1 MTNGVFGP
9 SRPAAVTVTV
19 TGTRDGEG
27 STGSAGQQPATR
39 SVIVLLAS
47 LLGFFM
53 LSLDSTAVNVALAG
67 IERTLGGSTA
77 GLQWVIDAYTL
88 MFAALLISAGAIS
101 DRIGAK
107 CLYAIGLAA
116 FLASSAACGLAP
128 TLGFLIGGRAVQGSA
143 AAVML
148 PASLALVRQAYGNPA
163 RRAKAIAVWAVGG
176 TVAMAGGPVAGGA
189 LTSGLSWRAIF
200 FLNLPAGVVAVAL
213 LARAPRSPLRAAP
226 LDPAGQVTAVVAL
239 AALTFGV
246 IEGGQSGFGR
256 PAVLGCLVLAAVAM
270 AAFVVAETRAAH
282 PMVPLALFRSRAVSV
297 CVGIGFAVNVAFY
310 GMIFVLSLYYQ
321 RVLGQSAVLAGL
333 EFLPMT
339 ALLPVANLA
348 SARLGTRFGPALA
361 IKAGLVVSVLGLL
374 GMLSLLSLLAASG
387 GPDRVLLA
395 AALVPAGTGLGFAV
409 PSVIVVLLEAIPAD
423 QAGMAAGL
431 LNSSRQVGGTLAVA
445 VFGALI
451 AHRTSFLPGMR
462 ASVLIAVVV
471 LAVAAAA
478 AVTLPRGS
486 SPAQR
491 ENELTGLGR

>member
-1 MTNGVFGP
+1 MSADGAGRV
-9 SRPAAVTVTV
+9 AAVTE
-19 TGTRDGEG
+19 TRANAGIT
-27 STGSAGQQPATR
+27 SSAGQRPAGR
-39 SVIVLLAS
+39 GVIVLVAA

-107 CLYAIGLAA
+107 RLYAIGLAA

-128 TLGFLIGGRAVQGSA
+128 TLGFLIAGRAVQGSA

-163 RRAKAIAVWAVGG
+163 RRARAIAVWAVGG

-200 FLNLPAGVVAVAL
+200 FLNLPAGLVAAILQV
-213 LARAPRSPLRAAP
+213 RAPRSPLRAAP
-226 LDPAGQVTAVVAL
+226 LDPAGQVTAVAAL

-246 IEGGQSGFGR
+246 IEGGESGFGR
-256 PAVLGCLVLAAVAM
+256 PAALACLLLAAVAM

-321 RVLGQSAVLAGL
+321 RILGQSAVIAGL

-339 ALLPVANLA
+339 ALLPVANLI

-361 IKAGLVVSVLGLL
+361 IKAGLAVSVLGLL
-374 GMLSLLSLLAASG
+374 GLLGLLAAST
-387 GPDRVLLA
+387 GPDRLLLA

-478 AVTLPRGS
+478 AVTLPGHS
-486 SPAQR
+486 SPARR

>member
-1 MTNGVFGP
+1 MTNRVFGP
-9 SRPAAVTVTV
+9 SRPRAGTVTR
-19 TGTRDGEG
+19 TRDGAG
-27 STGSAGQQPATR
+27 VTGSAGQQPAAR
-39 SVIVLLAS
+39 SVIALLAS

-107 CLYAIGLAA
+107 RLYAIGLAA

-148 PASLALVRQAYGNPA
+148 PASLALVRQAYGDPA

-200 FLNLPAGVVAVAL
+200 FLNLPAGVVAAVL
-213 LARAPRSPLRAAP
+213 LVRAPRSPLRAAP
-226 LDPAGQVTAVVAL
+226 LDPAGQVTAVAAL

-246 IEGGQSGFGR
+246 IEGGESGFGR

-374 GMLSLLSLLAASG
+374 GMLGLLAPG
-387 GPDRVLLA
+387 TGPNRVLLA

-486 SPAQR
+486 SPARR

>member
-9 SRPAAVTVTV
+9 SRPRAGTVTR
-19 TGTRDGEG
+19 TQDGEG
-27 STGSAGQQPATR
+27 STGSAGQQPAAR
-39 SVIVLLAS
+39 GVIVLLAS

-107 CLYAIGLAA
+107 RLYAIGLAA

-163 RRAKAIAVWAVGG
+163 QRAKAIAVWAVGG

-213 LARAPRSPLRAAP
+213 LVRAPRSPLRAAP
-226 LDPAGQVTAVVAL
+226 LDPAGQITAVAAL

-246 IEGGQSGFGR
+246 IEGGESGFGR

-361 IKAGLVVSVLGLL
+361 IKAGLMVSVLGLL
-374 GMLSLLSLLAASG
+374 GMLGLLAASTA
-387 GPDRVLLA
+387 PDRVLLA

-409 PSVIVVLLEAIPAD
+409 PSVIVVLLEAIPGD

-462 ASVLIAVVV
+462 ASVLTAVVV

-486 SPAQR
+486 SPARR

>member
-1 MTNGVFGP
+1 MSVDGAGRV
-9 SRPAAVTVTV
+9 AAV
-19 TGTRDGEG
+19 TGTRADPGIV
-27 STGSAGQQPATR
+27 SSAGQRPAAR
-39 SVIVLLAS
+39 SVIVLVAA

-53 LSLDSTAVNVALAG
+53 LSLDSTAVNVALPG

-107 CLYAIGLAA
+107 RLYAIGLAA

-148 PASLALVRQAYGNPA
+148 PASLALVRQAYGDPV

-200 FLNLPAGVVAVAL
+200 FLNLPAGLVAVAL
-213 LARAPRSPLRAAP
+213 LARAPRSPLRATP
-226 LDPAGQVTAVVAL
+226 LDPAGQVTAVAAL

-246 IEGGQSGFGR
+246 IEGGETGFAR
-256 PAVLGCLVLAAVAM
+256 PAVLGCLLLAAAAM
-270 AAFVVAETRAAH
+270 AAFVIAEGRAAY
-282 PMVPLALFRSRAVSV
+282 PMVPLGLFRSRVVSV
-297 CVGIGFAVNVAFY
+297 CVAIGFAVNVAFY
-310 GMIFVLSLYYQ
+310 GVIFVLSLYFQ
-321 RVLGQSAVLAGL
+321 RVLGQSAVIAGL

-339 ALLPVANLA
+339 ALLPVANLT
-348 SARLGTRFGPALA
+348 SARLGTRFGPHTP
-361 IKAGLVVSVLGLL
+361 IKAGLLVSVAGLAA
-374 GMLSLLSLLAASG
+374 LLAAGSR
-387 GPDRVLLA
+387 PEHAPLA
-395 AALVPAGTGLGFAV
+395 AALVLAGTGLGVAV
-409 PSVIVVLLEAIPAD
+409 PSVIIVLLEAIPAD

-451 AHRTSFLPGMR
+451 AHRASFLPGMR
-462 ASVLIAVVV
+462 ASLLVAAVT

-478 AVTLPRGS
+478 AFTLPQGSARG
-486 SPAQR
+486 AAR
-491 ENELTGLGR
+491 K

>member
-9 SRPAAVTVTV
+9 SRPATVTV

-27 STGSAGQQPATR
+27 IAGSAGQQPATR

-107 CLYAIGLAA
+107 RLYAIGLAA

-213 LARAPRSPLRAAP
+213 LVRAPRSPLRAAP
-226 LDPAGQVTAVVAL
+226 LDPAGQVTAVAAL

-246 IEGGQSGFGR
+246 IEGGESGFGR
-256 PAVLGCLVLAAVAM
+256 PAVLGCLVLAAAAM
-270 AAFVVAETRAAH
+270 AAFVLAETRAAH
-282 PMVPLALFRSRAVSV
+282 PMVPLAVFRSRAVSV

-374 GMLSLLSLLAASG
+374 GMLGLLAASTT
-387 GPDRVLLA
+387 PDRVLLA

-486 SPAQR
+486 SPARR

>member
-1 MTNGVFGP
+1 
-9 SRPAAVTVTV
+9 
-19 TGTRDGEG
+19 
-27 STGSAGQQPATR
+27 
-39 SVIVLLAS
+39 
-47 LLGFFM
+47 
-53 LSLDSTAVNVALAG
+53 VNVALPG

-101 DRIGAK
+101 DRVGAK
-107 CLYAIGLAA
+107 RLYAIGLAA

-128 TLGFLIGGRAVQGSA
+128 TLGFLVGSRAVQGSA

-148 PASLALVRQAYGNPA
+148 PASLALVRQAYGNPV

-200 FLNLPAGVVAVAL
+200 FLNLPAGLVAIAL

-226 LDPAGQVTAVVAL
+226 LDLTGQVTAVAAL
-239 AALTFGV
+239 TALTFGV
-246 IEGGQSGFGR
+246 IDGGETG
-256 PAVLGCLVLAAVAM
+256 VAM
-270 AAFVVAETRAAH
+270 AAFAVAETRTSH
-282 PMVPLALFRSRAVSV
+282 PMVPLALFRSRAVTV

-310 GMIFVLSLYYQ
+310 GVIFVLSLYFQ
-321 RVLGQSAVLAGL
+321 RVLGQSAVIAGL

-339 ALLPVANLA
+339 ALLPLANLT
-348 SARLGTRFGPALA
+348 SARLGARFGPDLA
-361 IKAGLVVSVLGLL
+361 IKAGLLVSVLGLVA
-374 GMLSLLSLLAASG
+374 LLVVST
-387 GPDRVLLA
+387 GPDRLLLA

-409 PSVIVVLLEAIPAD
+409 PSLIVVLLDAIPAD

-451 AHRTSFLPGMR
+451 SHRASFLPGLR
-462 ASVLIAVVV
+462 ASLLIAVVV
-471 LAVAAAA
+471 LAVAATAA
-478 AVTLPRGS
+478 FTLPW
-486 SPAQR
+486 PQR
-491 ENELTGLGR
+491 ETQLTGLGG

>member
-1 MTNGVFGP
+1 MSVDGAGRLTAVTAATEVAAETGARTGEGAGR
-9 SRPAAVTVTV
+9 RPAA
-19 TGTRDGEG
+19 
-27 STGSAGQQPATR
+27 AG
-39 SVIVLLAS
+39 VIVLVAS

-53 LSLDSTAVNVALAG
+53 LSLDSTAVNVALPG

-101 DRIGAK
+101 DRVGAK
-107 CLYAIGLAA
+107 RLYAIGLAA

-128 TLGFLIGGRAVQGSA
+128 TLGFLVGSRAVQGSA

-148 PASLALVRQAYGNPA
+148 PASLALVRQAYGNPV

-200 FLNLPAGVVAVAL
+200 FLNLPAGLVAIAL

-226 LDPAGQVTAVVAL
+226 LDLTGQVTAVAAL
-239 AALTFGV
+239 TALTFGV
-246 IEGGQSGFGR
+246 IDGGETGFGR
-256 PAVLGCLVLAAVAM
+256 PAVLGCLLVAGVAM
-270 AAFVVAETRAAH
+270 AAFAVAETRTSH
-282 PMVPLALFRSRAVSV
+282 PMVPLALFRSRAVTV

-310 GMIFVLSLYYQ
+310 GVIFVLSLYFQ
-321 RVLGQSAVLAGL
+321 RVLGQSAVIAGL

-339 ALLPVANLA
+339 ALLPLANLT
-348 SARLGTRFGPALA
+348 SARLGARFGPDLA
-361 IKAGLVVSVLGLL
+361 IKAGLLVSVLGLVA
-374 GMLSLLSLLAASG
+374 LLVVST
-387 GPDRVLLA
+387 GPDRLLLA

-409 PSVIVVLLEAIPAD
+409 PSLIVVLLDAIPAD

-451 AHRTSFLPGMR
+451 SHRASFLPGLR
-462 ASVLIAVVV
+462 ASLLIAVVV
-471 LAVAAAA
+471 LAVAATAA
-478 AVTLPRGS
+478 FTLPW
-486 SPAQR
+486 PQR
-491 ENELTGLGR
+491 ETQLTGVGG

>member
-1 MTNGVFGP
+1 MSADGAGRVAAMTRTRAGAGIA
-9 SRPAAVTVTV
+9 SSAGQRPAAR
-19 TGTRDGEG
+19 G
-27 STGSAGQQPATR
+27 
-39 SVIVLLAS
+39 VIVLVAA

-53 LSLDSTAVNVALAG
+53 LSLDSTAVNVALPG

-101 DRIGAK
+101 DRVGAK
-107 CLYAIGLAA
+107 RLYGIGLTA

-128 TLGFLIGGRAVQGSA
+128 TLGFLIAGRAVQGSA

-148 PASLALVRQAYGNPA
+148 PASLALVRQAYGDPV

-200 FLNLPAGVVAVAL
+200 FLNLPAGLVAVAL
-213 LARAPRSPLRAAP
+213 LARAPRSPLRATP

-246 IEGGQSGFGR
+246 IEDGESGFGR
-256 PAVLGCLVLAAVAM
+256 PAVLGCLLLAAAAM
-270 AAFVVAETRAAH
+270 VAFVIAEGRAAY
-282 PMVPLALFRSRAVSV
+282 PMVPLGLFRSRVVSV
-297 CVGIGFAVNVAFY
+297 CVAIGFAVNVAFY
-310 GMIFVLSLYYQ
+310 GVIFVLSLYFQ
-321 RVLGQSAVLAGL
+321 RVLGQSAVIAGL

-339 ALLPVANLA
+339 ALLPAANLT
-348 SARLGTRFGPALA
+348 SARLGTRFGPHTP
-361 IKAGLVVSVLGLL
+361 IKAGLLVSVAGLAA
-374 GMLSLLSLLAASG
+374 LLAAGSR
-387 GPDRVLLA
+387 PQHAPLV
-395 AALVPAGTGLGFAV
+395 AALVLAGTGLGVAV
-409 PSVIVVLLEAIPAD
+409 PSVIIVLLEAIPAD

-451 AHRTSFLPGMR
+451 AHRASFLPGMR
-462 ASVLIAVVV
+462 ASLLIAAVT

-478 AVTLPRGS
+478 AFALPRGS
-486 SPAQR
+486 AR
-491 ENELTGLGR
+491 GAARK

>member
-1 MTNGVFGP
+1 MSADGAGRVAAMTRTRAGAGIVSSAGQ
-9 SRPAAVTVTV
+9 RPAAR
-19 TGTRDGEG
+19 G
-27 STGSAGQQPATR
+27 
-39 SVIVLLAS
+39 VIVLVAA

-53 LSLDSTAVNVALAG
+53 LSLDSTAVNVALPG

-101 DRIGAK
+101 DRVGAK
-107 CLYAIGLAA
+107 RLYGIGLAA

-128 TLGFLIGGRAVQGSA
+128 TLGFLIAGRAVQGSA

-148 PASLALVRQAYGNPA
+148 PASLALVRQAYGDPV

-200 FLNLPAGVVAVAL
+200 FLNLPAGLVAVAL
-213 LARAPRSPLRAAP
+213 LVRAPRSPLRATP

-246 IEGGQSGFGR
+246 IEDGESGFGR
-256 PAVLGCLVLAAVAM
+256 PAVLGCLLLAAAAM
-270 AAFVVAETRAAH
+270 VAFVIAEGRAAY
-282 PMVPLALFRSRAVSV
+282 PMVPLGLFRSRVVSV
-297 CVGIGFAVNVAFY
+297 CVAIGFAVNVAFY
-310 GMIFVLSLYYQ
+310 GVIFVLSLYFQ
-321 RVLGQSAVLAGL
+321 RVLGQSAVIAGL

-339 ALLPVANLA
+339 ALLPAANLT
-348 SARLGTRFGPALA
+348 SARLGTRFGPHTP
-361 IKAGLVVSVLGLL
+361 IKAGLLVSVAG
-374 GMLSLLSLLAASG
+374 LAA
-387 GPDRVLLA
+387 LLPA
-395 AALVPAGTGLGFAV
+395 GSRPQHAPLVAALVLAGTGLGVAV
-409 PSVIVVLLEAIPAD
+409 PSVIIVLLEAIPAD

-451 AHRTSFLPGMR
+451 AHRASFLPGMR
-462 ASVLIAVVV
+462 ASLLIAAVT

-478 AVTLPRGS
+478 AFTLPRGS
-486 SPAQR
+486 AR
-491 ENELTGLGR
+491 GAARK

>member
-1 MTNGVFGP
+1 MSVDGAGRLTAVTAATEVAAETGARTGEGAGR
-9 SRPAAVTVTV
+9 RPAA
-19 TGTRDGEG
+19 
-27 STGSAGQQPATR
+27 AG
-39 SVIVLLAS
+39 VIVLVAS

-53 LSLDSTAVNVALAG
+53 LSLDSTAVNVALPG

-101 DRIGAK
+101 DRVGAK
-107 CLYAIGLAA
+107 RLYAIGLAA

-128 TLGFLIGGRAVQGSA
+128 TLGFLVGSRAVQGSA

-148 PASLALVRQAYGNPA
+148 PASLALVRQAYGNPV

-200 FLNLPAGVVAVAL
+200 FLNLPAGLVAIAL
-213 LARAPRSPLRAAP
+213 LARAPRSPLRAAL
-226 LDPAGQVTAVVAL
+226 LDLAGQVTAVAAL
-239 AALTFGV
+239 TALTFGV
-246 IEGGQSGFGR
+246 IDGGETGFGR
-256 PAVLGCLVLAAVAM
+256 PAVLGCLLVAGVAM
-270 AAFVVAETRAAH
+270 AAFAVAETRTSH
-282 PMVPLALFRSRAVSV
+282 PMVPLALFRSRAVTV

-310 GMIFVLSLYYQ
+310 GVIFVLSLYFQ
-321 RVLGQSAVLAGL
+321 RVLGQSAVIAGL

-339 ALLPVANLA
+339 ALLPLANLT
-348 SARLGTRFGPALA
+348 SARLGARFGPDLA
-361 IKAGLVVSVLGLL
+361 IKAGLLVSVLGLVA
-374 GMLSLLSLLAASG
+374 LLVVST
-387 GPDRVLLA
+387 GPDRLLLA

-409 PSVIVVLLEAIPAD
+409 PSLIVVLLDAIPAD

-451 AHRTSFLPGMR
+451 SHRASFLPGLR
-462 ASVLIAVVV
+462 ASLLIAVVV
-471 LAVAAAA
+471 LAVAATAA
-478 AVTLPRGS
+478 FTLPW
-486 SPAQR
+486 PQR
-491 ENELTGLGR
+491 ETQLTGLGG

>member
-9 SRPAAVTVTV
+9 SRPRAGTVTR
-19 TGTRDGEG
+19 TRDGEG
-27 STGSAGQQPATR
+27 VTGAGQQPATR
-39 SVIVLLAS
+39 GAIVLLAS

-107 CLYAIGLAA
+107 RLYAIGLAA

-148 PASLALVRQAYGNPA
+148 PASLALVRQAYGDPA

-200 FLNLPAGVVAVAL
+200 FLNLPAGVVAAVL
-213 LARAPRSPLRAAP
+213 LVRAPRSPLRAAP
-226 LDPAGQVTAVVAL
+226 LDPAGQVTAVAAL

-246 IEGGQSGFGR
+246 IEGGESGFGR

-374 GMLSLLSLLAASG
+374 GMLGLLAPG
-387 GPDRVLLA
+387 TGPNRVLLA

-486 SPAQR
+486 SPARR

>member
-1 MTNGVFGP
+1 M
-9 SRPAAVTVTV
+9 

-27 STGSAGQQPATR
+27 IAGSAGQQPATR

-107 CLYAIGLAA
+107 RLYAIGLAA

-213 LARAPRSPLRAAP
+213 LVRAPRSPLRAAP
-226 LDPAGQVTAVVAL
+226 LDPAGQVTAVAAL

-246 IEGGQSGFGR
+246 IEGGESGFGL
-256 PAVLGCLVLAAVAM
+256 AVLGCLVLAAAAM
-270 AAFVVAETRAAH
+270 AAFVLAETRAAH
-282 PMVPLALFRSRAVSV
+282 PMVPLAVFRSRAVSV

-374 GMLSLLSLLAASG
+374 GMLGLLAASTT
-387 GPDRVLLA
+387 PDRVLLA

-431 LNSSRQVGGTLAVA
+431 LDSSRQVGGTLAVA

-486 SPAQR
+486 SLARR